1 MQNKKTR
8 KLNFLA
14 IKIVGFLCL
23 SSFIG
28 VNAQQVFEDRT
39 VLLETSYLE
48 SKDELE
54 DYILDTGDGINIRFE
69 NRPRKGLKKG
79 LEKKISKGDIL
90 YLEPRNSLDQ
100 YVLDTDDSIFIDF
113 KNVQDFTG
121 TYRINKE
128 GEVYLP
134 RIKDTYI
141 KGLTM
146 PELEILLEKR
156 YEEYLVSPD
165 IQIRINGFKFI
176 PNGNFVINPEGE
188 IKLPKIPTD
197 PDEKT
202 RATFVRGLTIKELE
216 ILLEKRYSKYLINP
230 KVFIDISQF
239 KPLRISLRGE
249 VRAPGLV
256 KFPVYKPSNFL
267 QKNLDENERGDN
279 DIKYRQDKSAEIT
292 SFDKEIKSN
301 KSKINNTLNSN
312 QFSLNKNINSDSE
325 INSKNNIKRDSL
337 YISTLSNAIQKSGG
351 LTSYSDIS
359 KIQIVRDIPIGKGGG
374 KKRAEIN
381 FLSYINEADDTYDIR
396 LFDGDDIFIPR
407 LQERDVSIIP
417 KSILSGLSP
426 KFISVSIGGQI
437 ENPGTVQIPIE
448 GSLSDVMNLTG
459 PRKPLSGK
467 IYLIRY
473 NQDGT
478 LLRKNISYSSSAT
491 PGSPKNPFL
500 LAGDLITVK
509 NSILGRTSGT
519 LKAITEPFVGIYATK
534 EVVETIGQ
542 EF

>member
-1 MQNKKTR
+1 VQNKKTR

-113 KNVQDFTG
+113 NDVQEFTG

-128 GEVYLP
+128 GEVFLP

-141 KGLTM
+141 KGLTTS
-146 PELEILLEKR
+146 ELEFLLEKR

-176 PNGNFVINPEGE
+176 PSGNFVINPEGE

-197 PDEKT
+197 PEEKT

-216 ILLEKRYSKYLINP
+216 TLLEKRYSKYFINP
-230 KVFIDISQF
+230 KVF
-239 KPLRISLRGE
+239 
-249 VRAPGLV
+249 
-256 KFPVYKPSNFL
+256 
-267 QKNLDENERGDN
+267 
-279 DIKYRQDKSAEIT
+279 
-292 SFDKEIKSN
+292 
-301 KSKINNTLNSN
+301 
-312 QFSLNKNINSDSE
+312 
-325 INSKNNIKRDSL
+325 
-337 YISTLSNAIQKSGG
+337 
-351 LTSYSDIS
+351 
-359 KIQIVRDIPIGKGGG
+359 
-374 KKRAEIN
+374 
-381 FLSYINEADDTYDIR
+381 
-396 LFDGDDIFIPR
+396 
-407 LQERDVSIIP
+407 
-417 KSILSGLSP
+417 
-426 KFISVSIGGQI
+426 
-437 ENPGTVQIPIE
+437 
-448 GSLSDVMNLTG
+448 
-459 PRKPLSGK
+459 
-467 IYLIRY
+467 
-473 NQDGT
+473 
-478 LLRKNISYSSSAT
+478 
-491 PGSPKNPFL
+491 
-500 LAGDLITVK
+500 
-509 NSILGRTSGT
+509 
-519 LKAITEPFVGIYATK
+519 
-534 EVVETIGQ
+534 
-542 EF
+542 

>member
-1 MQNKKTR
+1 MQNKKTK
-8 KLNFLA
+8 KLKFLA
-14 IKIVGFLCL
+14 IKIVGFICL

-69 NRPRKGLKKG
+69 NRPRKGLKRG
-79 LEKKISKGDIL
+79 IEKNISKGDIL

-113 KNVQDFTG
+113 NDVKEFTG

-128 GEVYLP
+128 GEVFLP

-141 KGLTM
+141 KGLTT
-146 PELEILLEKR
+146 PELEFLLEKK

-176 PNGNFVINPEGE
+176 PNGNYVINPEGE

-202 RATFVRGLTIKELE
+202 RVTFVRGLTIKELE
-216 ILLEKRYSKYLINP
+216 TLLEKRYSKYLIDP
-230 KVFIDISQF
+230 KAFIDITRY
-239 KPLRISLRGE
+239 KPMRILIRGE

-256 KFPVYKPSNFL
+256 KFPVYSPSKFL
-267 QKNLDENERGDN
+267 QKV
-279 DIKYRQDKSAEIT
+279 S
-292 SFDKEIKSN
+292 DKEERFDNEIKDRSDTLSETN
-301 KSKINNTLNSN
+301 KSKRITKLSSGE
-312 QFSLNKNINSDSE
+312 FSLNENINSSSE
-325 INSKNNIKRDSL
+325 INSSNNIKSDSL
-337 YISTLSNAIQKSGG
+337 YISTLSNAIQKAGG
-351 LTSYSDIS
+351 LTSYSDLS
-359 KIQIVRDIPIGKGGG
+359 KIQIVRDIPISKGGG

-381 FLSYINEADDTYDIR
+381 LLSYINEADDTYDIR
-396 LFDGDDIFIPR
+396 LFDGDKIFIPR
-407 LQERDVSIIP
+407 LQEQDVSIIP
-417 KSILSGLSP
+417 RSILAGLSP
-426 KFISVSIGGQI
+426 KFISVNISGQI
-437 ENPGTVQIPIE
+437 ENPGTVKIPIE

-467 IYLIRY
+467 IILIRY

-478 LLRKNISYSSSAT
+478 LLRENIIYSSTAP
-491 PGSPKNPFL
+491 PGSRKNPYL

-509 NSILGRTSGT
+509 NSILGRISSTIKS
-519 LKAITEPFVGIYATK
+519 ITEPFIGIYTTK
-534 EVVETIGQ
+534 ELIESFN
-542 EF
+542 EN